1 VAKTRG
7 DGYVLPRTRHP
18 MMMVVMSTVDVTS
31 RYTVVYQYRGISVA
45 FLDTAHP

>member
-18 MMMVVMSTVDVTS
+18 MMSLWSFIGERNRSCTS
-31 RYTVVYQYRGISVA
+31 S
-45 FLDTAHP
+45 DTKSI